1 MPPRLSDD
9 DDLDDDEEGELVER
23 GAFRLDP
30 AAAAEKLAEFQIPDP
45 ELFLV
50 PWLRAAVASGA
61 RRVSAG
67 VADGALTFQ
76 FDGESPDPA
85 VLGDLTAGFLGGDGG
100 PVASNLAYGALAL
113 RRLAPDSLHAC
124 VEDGL
129 TVLRARWARRGP
141 AKGAL
146 KKLRAAYG
154 MTPAVLTVDGEPV
167 PDPSRAAPALKEFG
181 VASARG
187 VVVKSR
193 GVFGGGRLHFYH
205 LGAWVESRPF
215 DHTGDYEGFVTND
228 RFSLSLSQNAVVK
241 DRRYEKT
248 VRRFERLRR
257 RLAQKAAREQP
268 GWLERL
274 RRWVNSEP

>member
-1 MPPRLSDD
+1 MPAGLSDD
-9 DDLDDDEEGELVER
+9 DGELVER

-30 AAAAEKLAEFQIPDP
+30 AAAAEKLAEFQLPDA

-67 VADGALTFQ
+67 VEDGALTFQ
-76 FDGESPDPA
+76 FDGESPDPS
-85 VLGDLTAGFLGGDGG
+85 VLGNLTSAFLAGDGG

-113 RRLAPDSLHAC
+113 QRLAPDSLHAG

-129 TVLRARWARRGP
+129 TVLRARWAKGGP
-141 AKGAL
+141 ARDAL

-167 PDPSRAAPALKEFG
+167 PDPARAAPALKEFG
-181 VASARG
+181 LASARG
-187 VVVKSR
+187 VIVKSR
-193 GVFGGGRLHFYH
+193 GVFGGGRLHLYH

-215 DHTGDYEGFVTND
+215 DHTGEYEAYVTND
-228 RFSLSLSQNAVVK
+228 RFALALSQNAVVK

-248 VRRFERLRR
+248 VRRLDRLKW
-257 RLAQKAAREQP
+257 RLAQKAAREQRQ
-268 GWLERL
+268 GWVARL
-274 RRWVNSEP
+274 RGWINS